1 MPTISPLI
9 FGDTVKVIFETSKVA
24 ESVEC
29 QLVNIDDNSIVP
41 VSSEYTNYI
50 SIVHVAPGNN
60 VHDYYTNLLQY

>member
-1 MPTISPLI
+1 MPTISPQI
-9 FGDTVKVIFETSKVA
+9 FGNTVKVIFETSKVA

-50 SIVHVAPGNN
+50 MYCTCSPRE
-60 VHDYYTNLLQY
+60 